1 MIRMTRIARL
11 KADANR
17 WGWKRSIFS
26 HLTGYAARHFGI
38 NVHVVRTCALAE
50 DSQYP
55 STLPGISFRQIPAEE
70 LLAASSDPSLDL
82 TRDFVK
88 DAITRGDMAFGAFD
102 GPVLA
107 AYTWRSFTSARHTDE
122 VWVRLDRPYVYAY
135 KSFTR
140 ANYRGH
146 HLMPSV
152 MLFADTESLKH
163 QCTHRAGFVAIHNL
177 ASLAAGKHMAAEPI
191 GYAGYLEWFGRHFPF
206 RTRAVKN
213 IGFEFFEHAP
223 N

>member
-82 TRDFVK
+82 TRDFVS
-88 DAITRGDMAFGAFD
+88 DVIC
-102 GPVLA
+102 
-107 AYTWRSFTSARHTDE
+107 RHGKFE
-122 VWVRLDRPYVYAY
+122 APMYASGGFCRNSQPC
-135 KSFTR
+135 KSR
-140 ANYRGH
+140 CG
-146 HLMPSV
+146 
-152 MLFADTESLKH
+152 
-163 QCTHRAGFVAIHNL
+163 
-177 ASLAAGKHMAAEPI
+177 
-191 GYAGYLEWFGRHFPF
+191 
-206 RTRAVKN
+206 
-213 IGFEFFEHAP
+213 
-223 N
+223 